1 MVITS
6 EWKAARQAEQRLL
19 KEVARHG
26 YSETA
31 IFAIRLAL
39 EEALANAIRHG
50 NRSDPA
56 KKVEI
61 NYEIDDHRA
70 LITITDQGDGFNPSQ
85 VPDPTTDE
93 NLAKENGRGIMLMRA
108 YMDEVHYNARGNQ
121 VQILKR
127 NT

>member
-1 MVITS
+1 MES
-6 EWKAARQAEQRLL
+6 GRQAEQRLL